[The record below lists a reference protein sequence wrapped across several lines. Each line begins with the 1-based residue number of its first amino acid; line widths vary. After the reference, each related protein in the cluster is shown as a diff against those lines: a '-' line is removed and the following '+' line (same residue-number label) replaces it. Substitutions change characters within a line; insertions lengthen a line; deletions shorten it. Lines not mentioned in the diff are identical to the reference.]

1 MIRAIFLI
9 LLASA
14 VAGFGDT
21 ATLLIGKGDDWRYLD
36 DGSDQGTAWRTV
48 GFSETG
54 WSGPDPAEFGY
65 GDFDEATLIDF
76 GPESTNKYV
85 TTYFRNTMLL
95 PNGSA
100 IKFLELDLLRDD
112 GAVVYVNGTEV
123 WRNNMP
129 AGPIDFLTL
138 ASTFVDGSDEEVF
151 NHLTVPATGLFVDG
165 TNVIAVEIHQ
175 SSVGSS
181 DISFDFEAAAVTNDL
196 LVTRGSI
203 WRYLD
208 DGSDLGTVWQATNFN
223 DAAWASGP
231 ASLGYGN
238 SDVVTEVGFGGNP
251 TNKFITTYFR
261 QSFVVADVS
270 DIQFLCMRLLRDD
283 GAAVYLNGVEVWRN
297 NLGAGTINYLTLAP
311 NDGSSQDNYLE
322 KIISADTVLQN
333 GINTFAVEVHQWT
346 PASSDIIF
354 DFSCEAIT
362 NDLPQLVRGPYLQS
376 GSHTSAVVCWRT
388 LSDTESW
395 VCYGDSPTNMIATNI
410 VSDLTTEHFVTIT
423 NLLPDTQYYYAIGDE
438 EFFYS
443 GPDFDHNWITH
454 PVPGSIQPLRFWFLG
469 DSGEANLTAVNVSD
483 AYYAWSGGVDPDV
496 WVMLGDNAYYS
507 GTDEEYQAAVF
518 ETYPDTLKRVFLWP
532 TLGNHD
538 AYSASSSSVPGTPG
552 SGVYYDI
559 FQLPENAEAGGI
571 PSNTEAW
578 YSFDCGN
585 VHLICLNSQ
594 DVDRSTNGAMY
605 GWLETDLMMTDKD
618 WIIAYFHHPPYTKGS
633 HDSDNPS
640 DSSGRLFDM
649 REVFLPLLES
659 HGVDLVLAGHSHAY
673 ERSVFLNGHYGLS
686 GTLTNTMVIDS
697 GSGRGDGTGPFY
709 DKAANNA
716 AVYAVAGS
724 SSMAT
729 GGSLDHPA
737 MYFSTNDVGSL
748 VIDVNSNKLDGMF
761 IGDTPTVHD
770 WFTITKNVTGYELTT
785 STGGSGTVVPGGGV
799 FSGGTVLELAALP
812 DTFFEFDE
820 WSGDL
825 TGTTNPERIFMNSDL
840 TITGTFAA
848 IVVTNN
854 VPQWWLHQYGLALT
868 DAAALADQDMDGDKT
883 WEEFIADTVPTN
895 GESVLQITGITLGN
909 PTRID
914 FGPGSTGRIYTL
926 QAASDSG
933 SVYTNVPGQ
942 TDVPGK
948 GGQEFLFDDA
958 GTSSSRA
965 WPSFRIEAEVP

>member
-1 MIRAIFLI
+1 MIRAICLV

-14 VAGFGDT
+14 VAVIGDT
-21 ATLLIGKGDDWRYLD
+21 ATLLIEKGDDWRYLD

-48 GFSETG
+48 GYIETG
-54 WSGPDPAEFGY
+54 WSGPSPAQLGY

-76 GPESTNKYV
+76 GPDSTNKYV
-85 TTYFRNTMLL
+85 TTYFRKTMIL

-100 IKFLELDLLRDD
+100 FKFLELDLLRDD

-123 WRNNMP
+123 WRDNMP
-129 AGPIDFLTL
+129 AGPINYLTL
-138 ASTFVDGSDEEVF
+138 ASSIVDGSDEDVF
-151 NHLTVPATGLFVDG
+151 IHLTVPPTGLFVDG

-208 DGSDLGTVWQATNFN
+208 DGSNQGTNWQATGFN
-223 DAAWASGP
+223 DTAWSSGP
-231 ASLGYGN
+231 AVLGYG
-238 SDVVTEVGFGGNP
+238 DDDIVTEVGFGGVSSA
-251 TNKFITTYFR
+251 KFITTYFR
-261 QSFVVADVS
+261 QSFVVGDAS
-270 DIQFLCMRLLRDD
+270 EILFLCMRLRRDD
-283 GAAVYLNGVEVWRN
+283 GAAVYLNGYEVWRN
-297 NLGAGTINYLTLAP
+297 NLPGGTIDYLTTASAAL
-311 NDGSSQDNYLE
+311 DGSAEDIYLD
-322 KIISADTVLQN
+322 KIIGADTVLMD
-333 GINTFAVEVHQWT
+333 GANTFAVEIHQSGPT
-346 PASSDIIF
+346 SSDVIF

-362 NDLPQLVRGPYLQS
+362 NDIPPLVRGPYLQS
-376 GSHTSAVVCWRT
+376 GTHTSAVVCWRT
-388 LSDTESW
+388 LIGTESW
-395 VCYGDSPTNMIATNI
+395 VCYGDSPTNMMATNI
-410 VSDLTTEHFVTIT
+410 VTDLETDHFVVIT
-423 NLLPDTQYYYAIGDE
+423 NLLPNTQYYYAIGDD

-443 GPDFDHNWITH
+443 GPDIDHSWITH
-454 PVPGSIQPLRFWFLG
+454 PVPGTIQPLRFWFLG

-483 AYYAWSGGVDPDV
+483 AYYGWSGGVDPDV
-496 WVMLGDNAYYS
+496 WVMLGDNAYNW
-507 GTDEEYQAAVF
+507 GTDDEYQAAVF

-538 AYSASSSSVPGTPG
+538 AVSASSSSEDGP
-552 SGVYYDI
+552 YYDI
-559 FQLPENAEAGGI
+559 FQLPENAEAGGT

-578 YSFDCGN
+578 YSFDYGN

-618 WIIAYFHHPPYTKGS
+618 WIIAFFHHPPYTKGS
-633 HDSDNPS
+633 HNS
-640 DSSGRLFDM
+640 DSFSDSGGRLFDM

-673 ERSVFLNGHYGLS
+673 ERSIFLNGHYGLS

-709 DKAANNA
+709 NKAADNA
-716 AVYAVAGS
+716 AVYVVAGS
-724 SSMAT
+724 SSKAT
-729 GGSLDHPA
+729 GGTLDHPA

-748 VIDVNSNKLDGMF
+748 VIDVSSNKLDGTF

-812 DTFFEFDE
+812 DTFFEFSE

-825 TGTTNPERIFMNSDL
+825 IGTKNPERIFMGSDL

-854 VPQWWLHQYGLALT
+854 VPQWWLHQHGLALT

-883 WEEFIADTVPTN
+883 WEEFIADTVPTD

-914 FGPGSTGRIYTL
+914 FGPGSTGRVYTL

-942 TDVPGK
+942 ADVPGR
-948 GGQEFLFDDA
+948 GGQESLFDDA
-958 GTSSSRA
+958 GTSSSRT
-965 WPSFRIEAEVP
+965 WPAYRIEAEVP